1 MQKAYSP
8 INWEDYPSEATP
20 INEENLN
27 RMDNALNEID
37 NRVLNHD
44 NTKANTADVLTM
56 IDDVSFD
63 ETKGVF
69 TFTRKNGSK
78 ITLDTKL
85 EKIAINWSYDAL
97 AQVLI
102 ITLDDGTKQE
112 ISLSALINEYD
123 FNDTD
128 TIAFTVIGG
137 EVTAVVKD
145 GSINENHLNPNYL
158 AEIKLEVAN
167 AQAQAQNSATFAGN
181 SSNSATKSESYAH
194 GGTGTRENEDVDN
207 AKYYYEQAKHI
218 SQGGNGLVPLGTIAF
233 ENLPTQDILT
243 NGMYNISN
251 DFVSDERFVDGGG
264 VAYGKGS
271 NVYYTATGYWD
282 VLAASSVTGVRGS
295 AETAFRQGNVT
306 ITPDNLGMGGVL
318 NDIESL
324 MSKIGNVGGLNAK
337 MFNRTSDEGFS
348 STISNVDDIPV
359 GYMGYVYT
367 SMGAKTEGLIFCYGM
382 HTHGYRVQLNTSL
395 YGGGTYIRYLSDTTW
410 SEWKKLSSEDDLAKY
425 LPLTGGTL
433 DGIVT
438 MNKQLRIAGG
448 ISPTSDNSQ
457 LLGSGSFA
465 WANVVGRIHSLYSN
479 NINYGSLEIGAEGTE
494 STVGYSRLTLGNNKA
509 GSTKG
514 NAQGFINLYGYGTG
528 LTSLGVS
535 NNGAENITVKLPKT
549 NGTLMLKENI
559 YIDDDGYVVIDF
571 DK

>member
-20 INEENLN
+20 INEDNLN
-27 RMDNALNEID
+27 RMDSALNEID

-56 IDDVSFD
+56 IADVSFD
-63 ETKGVF
+63 ETKGIF

-85 EKIAINWSYDAL
+85 EKIAVNWYYDAINQL
-97 AQVLI
+97 LV

-112 ISLSALINEYD
+112 IPLSELVNEYE
-123 FNDTD
+123 FEDTD
-128 TIAFTVIGG
+128 TIAFVVAGG
-137 EVTAVVKD
+137 RVTAVVKD
-145 GSINENHLNPNYL
+145 GSINENHLRPNYL
-158 AEIKLEVAN
+158 ADVKLEVAN
-167 AQAQAQNSATFAGN
+167 AQAQANNSATFAGN
-181 SSNSATKSESYAH
+181 SSDNATKSESYAH

-233 ENLPTQDILT
+233 ENLPTEDILA

-295 AETAFRQGNVT
+295 AEAAFRQGNVT

-337 MFNRTSDEGFS
+337 IFNRTSDEGVS

-395 YGGGTYIRYLSDTTW
+395 YGGGTYIRYLSGTTW
-410 SEWKKLSSEDDLAKY
+410 SEWKKLSSEDDLANY
-425 LPLTGGTL
+425 LPISGDVTKNGKLTLT
-433 DGIVT
+433 D
-438 MNKQLRIAGG
+438 QLRINGG

-479 NINYGSLEIGAEGTE
+479 NISYGSLEIGANGTE
-494 STVGYSRLTLGNNKA
+494 STLGYARLTLGNNKA
-509 GSTKG
+509 GSTTG

-528 LTSLGVS
+528 CTSLGVS
-535 NNGAENITVKLPKT
+535 NNGAENITVRLPNT
-549 NGTLMLKENI
+549 SGTLITKEKF
-559 YIDDDGYVVIDF
+559 YIDDEGYLVIDL
-571 DK
+571 D